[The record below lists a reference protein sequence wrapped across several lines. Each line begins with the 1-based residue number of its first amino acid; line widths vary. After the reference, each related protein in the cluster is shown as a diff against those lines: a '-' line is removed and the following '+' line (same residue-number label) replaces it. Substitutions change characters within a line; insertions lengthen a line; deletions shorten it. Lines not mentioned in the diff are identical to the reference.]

1 MFAPGTVQT
10 TEGSLCPESGFTP
23 KTMPLQKHHCETAF
37 MFFCGNIGLPKNA
50 FLPRKVIFAPPSKAA
65 KMTTPRYCS
74 AIERHRNVD
83 ALRLAVQAR

>member
-37 MFFCGNIGLPKNA
+37 MFFVWKDWLAKKRFYPAQGN
-50 FLPRKVIFAPPSKAA
+50 F
-65 KMTTPRYCS
+65 CS
-74 AIERHRNVD
+74 ALQSGENDNAKVLLGYRASPKR
-83 ALRLAVQAR
+83 